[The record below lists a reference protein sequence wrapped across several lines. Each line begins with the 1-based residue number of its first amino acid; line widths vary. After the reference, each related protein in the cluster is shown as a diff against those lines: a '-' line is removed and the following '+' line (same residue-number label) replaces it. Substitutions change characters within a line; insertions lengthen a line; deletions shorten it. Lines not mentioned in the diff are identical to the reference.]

1 VVKKGTV
8 SRGVIKHDDLNPD
21 GVRVVVNW
29 EAMVIGASVFVPCIN
44 TALANKELKRIVGS
58 KGWESETQVRI
69 EDNKLGVRLWRTL

>member
-1 VVKKGTV
+1 MVKKGTV
-8 SRGVIKHDDLNPD
+8 SRGVIKYDDLNPD

-44 TALANKELKRIVGS
+44 TALATKELKRIVGS

>member
-8 SRGVIKHDDLNPD
+8 SRGVIKYDDLNPD

-44 TALANKELKRIVGS
+44 TALATKELKRIVGS

>member
-1 VVKKGTV
+1 MVKKGTV
-8 SRGVIKHDDLNPD
+8 SRGVIKYDDLNPD

-29 EAMVIGASVFVPCIN
+29 KAMVIGASVFVPCIN
-44 TALANKELKRIVGS
+44 TVLATKELKRIVGS